1 MREEGVRDMNFLDA
15 KDSRFQDFRKT
26 LDARMK
32 ELASRG
38 ISQTSRSLNSRISL
52 RESDGKTYFD
62 FETLG
67 AHQRILMW
75 DFTRGTSFAKSSK
88 SIHTIGKPRRLYDIL
103 VYESLVEQRPFYR
116 RSLPGPEIRF
126 GIHPI
131 KVNKLGTIIK
141 TMCLSRVY

>member
-38 ISQTSRSLNSRISL
+38 ICQTSRSLNSRISL

-75 DFTRGTSFAKSSK
+75 DITKGTFLQNRLNRSTKSAS
-88 SIHTIGKPRRLYDIL
+88 HEDCTIY
-103 VYESLVEQRPFYR
+103 
-116 RSLPGPEIRF
+116 
-126 GIHPI
+126 
-131 KVNKLGTIIK
+131 
-141 TMCLSRVY
+141 